1 MVANVFHLP
10 ELSFLPKKAL
20 IEDLGSHKML
30 NIDFRGI
37 HVFKSLF
44 SIQLSLKIAQVEV
57 SQTILK
63 ILCI

>member
-1 MVANVFHLP
+1 MHYTFPNYNFCQ
-10 ELSFLPKKAL
+10 KKAL
-20 IEDLGSHKML
+20 IEYLGFHKML
-30 NIDFRGI
+30 NIDFIGT
-37 HVFKSLF
+37 HVFKCLF